1 MKDSVINT
9 DCPNVKDSPELTP
22 LYDFDKNV
30 PATWIKE
37 SVIKLFIFVL
47 HLRGPAW
54 LRTIRFCYSGKE
66 VVELIRFIVAS
77 N

>member
-37 SVIKLFIFVL
+37 SVNQLFIFVL

-54 LRTIRFCYSGKE
+54 LRTVRFCYSGKE
-66 VVELIRFIVAS
+66 VAKGRVVVAS